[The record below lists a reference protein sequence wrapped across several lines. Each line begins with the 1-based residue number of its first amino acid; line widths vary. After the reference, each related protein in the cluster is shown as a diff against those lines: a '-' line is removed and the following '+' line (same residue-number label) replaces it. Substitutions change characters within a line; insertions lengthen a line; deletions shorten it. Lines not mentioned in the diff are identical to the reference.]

1 MSYYIQIGAGGG
13 DQDEG
18 TNYQDGFTNFIKKD
32 VRNQYNK
39 ILIVEANSLNIDK
52 LKFCWK
58 DFPNSKIYNIAIVE
72 NSFNDKYVKLF
83 YTKDDE
89 PCYQVTSINKDH
101 VRKHYPN
108 SEILEIKITSKKI
121 NDFLLQEVGFEKIE
135 YLAMDIEGIDFSII
149 MDLNLKKFD
158 IKNISIEH
166 IHFTKAQ
173 KKLVL
178 EKLTANGYSYSGSGF
193 DVNGY
198 DIMFK
203 KNKYI

>member
-83 YTKDDE
+83 YAKDDK

-108 SEILEIKITSKKI
+108 SEILEIKIPSKKI

-166 IHFTKAQ
+166 LHFTKAQ

-178 EKLTANGYSYSGSGF
+178 KKLTENGYSYSGSGF
-193 DVNGY
+193 DINGY

-203 KNKYI
+203 KK